1 MSASSVPARSQGPP
15 AKRITSVG
23 SVRSA
28 SPATAELEKP
38 SRLQAPKSQPK
49 NGNTVFDTQAF
60 LARPGL
66 GRRILNLKK
75 NEAALPIEL
84 GVESLILCGVRCFD
98 DPQASPA
105 PRHPIPRGMVRTL
118 SLSSLW
124 TRCRLNGDVCRHRD
138 R

>member
-84 GVESLILCGVRCFD
+84 GVESLILRVFD
-98 DPQASPA
+98 VLTT
-105 PRHPIPRGMVRTL
+105 H
-118 SLSSLW
+118 
-124 TRCRLNGDVCRHRD
+124 RHRHRQD
-138 R
+138 TLYHEAW